1 MIYNQ
6 SAGIALFTWIT
17 ISLSS
22 CYFNE
27 GAFTNKNNC
36 ITPIG
41 ATASRTFDT
50 EDFTSVFVPDEWSEL
65 TIEKGDHCQVI
76 FEGKEDLLDLIEL
89 STKDNALQF
98 NLNKCINGF
107 EKVKVRMT
115 LKSLQ
120 KLSNSTFN
128 TPVHVRGFSGTSLNI
143 SNDENA
149 IMDFDVDYK
158 HITCQMNRGT
168 LILTGKAED
177 IDGYFYTSA
186 KLEAFGLEALR
197 VNLVSNSIFDLQ
209 TKAIEK
215 LVVKI
220 NDSGNIR
227 YKGHPII
234 ESTISGTGKLIDSN

>member
-1 MIYNQ
+1 MIFNHP
-6 SAGIALFTWIT
+6 AGIALFILLS
-17 ISLSS
+17 ISFSS

-41 ATASRTFDT
+41 ATVSRTFDT
-50 EDFTSVFVPDEWSEL
+50 EDFTTVFVPDEWSEL

-76 FEGKEDLLDLIEL
+76 FEGKEDLLDAIEL

-98 NLNKCINGF
+98 TLNKCINGF

-115 LKSLQ
+115 MKSLQ

-128 TPVHVRGFSGTSLNI
+128 APVHVRGFSGTTLNI
-143 SNDENA
+143 TNDENA
-149 IMDFDVDYK
+149 VMDFDVDYK
-158 HITCQMNRGT
+158 RITCQMNRGS

-177 IDGYFYTSA
+177 MDGYFYSSA
-186 KLEAFGLEALR
+186 KLEAFGLEAQR
-197 VNLVSNSIFDLQ
+197 VNLVSNSIFELQ

-227 YKGHPII
+227 YKGHPVI
-234 ESTISGTGKLIDSN
+234 ESTITGTGKLIDSN